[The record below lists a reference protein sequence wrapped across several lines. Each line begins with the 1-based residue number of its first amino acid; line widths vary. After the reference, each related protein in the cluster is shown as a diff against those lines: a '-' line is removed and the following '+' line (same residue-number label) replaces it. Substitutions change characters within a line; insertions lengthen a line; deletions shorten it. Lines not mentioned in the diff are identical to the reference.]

1 MLLEQ
6 SLAKNES
13 VDKSDDS
20 CAVNNIQD
28 VTSEHDPTQ
37 ITRHPLAARLKVSR
51 MKTLVEV
58 GDSLFDIYKTHPKKK
73 FFSKAKNLAKLP

>member
-13 VDKSDDS
+13 AYKSDDS

-28 VTSEHDPTQ
+28 VTSEQDSTQ